1 MKKSQRITSLIAG
14 LGLAASAMLPA
25 QQGATLGAQGEIYFA
40 RTGSYKSL
48 FPKGSHAGATPGH
61 DVLALEI
68 ARPGETPEL
77 LLVPGTSDVDV
88 ELSPSL
94 LFEESSNTLFL
105 LWERRINRIYPVLML
120 AGFDGERWIDPV
132 EIGDP
137 MAMKSSPQITVTRD
151 SYKIDGEAGTEEART
166 RTIVHLLWG
175 EETNDGSSQ
184 TLYTPIILEN
194 GAFSGVS
201 DDRIYDLND
210 LDSKNAIVAG
220 PEMPANLANA
230 LRLQPG
236 RDGGTVVAVFPA
248 PATRQVVSLEIDVL
262 PAELSM
268 LADGARAHIID
279 IGRRSSYPG
288 NLKQIADAARAH
300 IIDIGRRSFHAEIAL
315 SLATEIETDIL
326 TSGGKEPLQSVADK
340 ARAHII
346 DIGAKLS
353 GRGLRSTLDA
363 SETRLVEITGSSSY
377 RPIQHLIQFRV
388 ASSRTA
394 PGVGGD
400 GEVKLFASRSG
411 KDVLVSWLEA
421 ERVRYRESKD
431 GDGWRPVQEIKF
443 SPTVD
448 LKRAYEMLEQQ
459 MSRQ

>member
-1 MKKSQRITSLIAG
+1 MKTLQRITSLIAA
-14 LGLAASAMLPA
+14 LGLTVAAVLPA
-25 QQGATLGAQGEIYFA
+25 QQGATLGSEGEIFLA

-48 FPKGSHAGATPGH
+48 FPQGGHPGTAPGN

-68 ARPGETPEL
+68 ARPGKTTEL
-77 LLVPGTSDVDV
+77 LLVPGTSDVDI
-88 ELSPSL
+88 EMAPSL

-137 MAMKSSPQITVTRD
+137 MAMKSSPQIVVTRD
-151 SYKIDGEAGTEEART
+151 TYTIGQEESEEEVRT

-184 TLYTPIILEN
+184 TLYAPIILEN

-201 DDRIYDLND
+201 DDRIYDLNH
-210 LDSKNAIVAG
+210 LDKSNALVAG
-220 PEMPANLANA
+220 AEMSANLASA

-236 RDGGTVVAVFPA
+236 RDSDTVVAAFTSPS
-248 PATRQVVSLEIDVL
+248 TRQVLSLEIDVL

-288 NLKQIADAARAH
+288 NLKQIADEARAH

-315 SLATEIETDIL
+315 SVATEIQEDIL
-326 TSGGKEPLQSVADK
+326 ASGGKDSLQSVADN

-353 GRGLRSTLDA
+353 GRGLRSTMDN

-377 RPIQHLIQFRV
+377 RPIQHLIQFRL
-388 ASSRTA
+388 ASSRLA
-394 PGVGGD
+394 PGVPGN
-400 GEVKLFASRSG
+400 GEVKIFASRSG

-421 ERVRYRESKD
+421 DRVRYRESKD
-431 GDGWRPVQEIKF
+431 DDGWRPIQEIKF

-459 MSRQ
+459 MSRK